1 MSVMAAIFG
10 VILVLTFALFSA
22 IGSNQERIMLVII
35 LVELFVFWYL
45 SVRVARRSSK
55 QPSQQEIEAQKE
67 IQLLRDEL
75 GRVQKVSHQYSS
87 RLWSLGPKL
96 DRAEA
101 QVKEYKAAIEQ
112 YQQEQDVLRR
122 EVEKFQGSRN
132 PATLE
137 AELAQCRR
145 WQAEWRRRAEK
156 AEAALAHIS
165 DAKGAKMFQLAKHK
179 FAEKYHPDKAQGGRL
194 EKQMYH
200 EIFTDVWSI
209 FDDIEKGKLA

>member
-1 MSVMAAIFG
+1 MATISG

-22 IGSNQERIMLVII
+22 IGSDQERIMLVII
-35 LVELFVFWYL
+35 FAEVFIFWYS
-45 SVRVARRSSK
+45 SVRAARKGSN
-55 QPSQQEIEAQKE
+55 QPSEREEAAQKE

-75 GRVQKVSHQYSS
+75 GRMQKVSHQYSS

-101 QVKEYKAAIEQ
+101 QVKEYKAAIER

-122 EVEKFQGSRN
+122 EVEKFQEGRN

-145 WQAEWRRRAEK
+145 WQAEWRKRAEK
-156 AEAALAHIS
+156 AEAARAHIS
-165 DAKGAKMFQLAKHK
+165 DARGAKMFQLAKHK
-179 FAEKYHPDKAQGGRL
+179 FAEKYHPDKVQGGRL

-209 FDDIEKGKLA
+209 FDNIEKGK

>member
-1 MSVMAAIFG
+1 MATISG

-22 IGSNQERIMLVII
+22 IGSDRERIMLVII
-35 LVELFVFWYL
+35 FVEVFTLWYS
-45 SVRVARRSSK
+45 SVRAARQGSK
-55 QPSQQEIEAQKE
+55 QPSEQEIAAQKE
-67 IQLLRDEL
+67 IQSLRDEL
-75 GRVQKVSHQYSS
+75 GRVQKVSYQYSS
-87 RLWSLGPKL
+87 TLWSLGPKL
-96 DRAEA
+96 ERAEA
-101 QVKEYKAAIEQ
+101 QVKEYKAAIER

-122 EVEKFQGSRN
+122 EVEKFQEGRN

-179 FAEKYHPDKAQGGRL
+179 FAEKYHPDKVQGGRL

-209 FDDIEKGKLA
+209 FDNIEKGKLV

>member
-1 MSVMAAIFG
+1 MAAIFG

-22 IGSNQERIMLVII
+22 IGSDRERIMLVVIFI
-35 LVELFVFWYL
+35 EVFIFWYS
-45 SVRVARRSSK
+45 SVRAARQRSN
-55 QPSQQEIEAQKE
+55 QPSEREKAAQKE

-75 GRVQKVSHQYSS
+75 GRLQKVSHQYSS

-101 QVKEYKAAIEQ
+101 QVKEYKAAMEQ
-112 YQQEQDVLRR
+112 YQQEQDVLHR
-122 EVEKFQGSRN
+122 EVEKFQRGRD

-137 AELAQCRR
+137 AELAQCRI

-156 AEAALAHIS
+156 AEAALAHVS

-194 EKQMYH
+194 EKQMH
-200 EIFTDVWSI
+200 HDIFTDVWNI
-209 FDDIEKGKLA
+209 FDDIEKGKLV

>member
-1 MSVMAAIFG
+1 MAAIFG

-22 IGSNQERIMLVII
+22 IGNDKERIMLVII
-35 LVELFVFWYL
+35 FIEVFIFWCS
-45 SVRVARRSSK
+45 SVRAARKGSK
-55 QPSQQEIEAQKE
+55 QSSEQEISAQKE
-67 IQLLRDEL
+67 IELLHDEL
-75 GRVQKVSHQYSS
+75 GRMQKISYQYSS
-87 RLWSLGPKL
+87 TLWSLGPKL
-96 DRAEA
+96 ERAEA
-101 QVKEYKAAIEQ
+101 QVKEYKTAIER

-122 EVEKFQGSRN
+122 EVEKFQEGRN

-179 FAEKYHPDKAQGGRL
+179 FAEKYHPDKVQGGRL

-209 FDDIEKGKLA
+209 FDNIEKGKLV

>member
-1 MSVMAAIFG
+1 LSLSEALREQETTEASAERNDLASSTIYDAA
-10 VILVLTFALFSA
+10 A
-22 IGSNQERIMLVII
+22 
-35 LVELFVFWYL
+35 
-45 SVRVARRSSK
+45 
-55 QPSQQEIEAQKE
+55 QPSHG
-67 IQLLRDEL
+67 
-75 GRVQKVSHQYSS
+75 GR
-87 RLWSLGPKL
+87 PCTKL

-200 EIFTDVWSI
+200 EIFTDIWSI
-209 FDDIEKGKLA
+209 FNDIEKGKLA

>member
-1 MSVMAAIFG
+1 MSVMAVIFG

-35 LVELFVFWYL
+35 LFELFAFWYL
-45 SVRVARRSSK
+45 SVKVARRLSK
-55 QPSQQEIEAQKE
+55 QPSHQEIEAQKE

-75 GRVQKVSHQYSS
+75 GRVQKASHQYSS

-137 AELAQCRR
+137 AELAQFY
-145 WQAEWRRRAEK
+145 
-156 AEAALAHIS
+156 AAVGLDGMARGSNAIH
-165 DAKGAKMFQLAKHK
+165 
-179 FAEKYHPDKAQGGRL
+179 
-194 EKQMYH
+194 
-200 EIFTDVWSI
+200 
-209 FDDIEKGKLA
+209 